1 MPGMEVPFGS
11 ALPFRLMKKESFRIL
26 LLLVLFAQVEG
37 GLKFLLDVVS
47 SLNCCSL
54 WTLGIHGHLP

>member
-1 MPGMEVPFGS
+1 
-11 ALPFRLMKKESFRIL
+11 MKKESSRIL

-37 GLKFLLDVVS
+37 GLNFLLDIVS